1 MAYQYDIAP
10 VREAFEAYID
20 TDIPNTTGDFHI
32 CCDYTLHGNE
42 WTEYPKIRAMTSV
55 INWKSN
61 VGGSDSVHNIRTKL
75 SADIHRGDY
84 VYDPTSGTVGLIT
97 YFIDNMPDCKRT
109 QVSTCNAQVEVYR
122 DVAENIDP
130 ETGMLIAEATTE
142 TVVHKCPAF
151 YSSMYGR
158 FLYELGN
165 NVPGIMPDQKIELR
179 VQWNNETKNLASGD
193 RFVLRGIEHRVMFIT
208 YDYLD
213 MNDEH
218 GFIVLTC
225 ERVE

>member
-1 MAYQYDIAP
+1 MTYTYELPP
-10 VREAFEAYID
+10 VAQAFEAYID
-20 TDIPNTTGDFHI
+20 TDIPNATGDFYV
-32 CCDYTLHGNE
+32 CKDYTSFGND
-42 WTEYPKIRAMTSV
+42 WTKYTKIRAMTSV

-61 VGGSDSVHNIRTKL
+61 VGGSDSVHNLRTKL

-84 VYDPTSGTVGLIT
+84 IYDPASGTIGLIT

-109 QVSTCNAQVEVYR
+109 QVSTCNAQIEIYR
-122 DVAENIDP
+122 DVPENVDP
-130 ETGMLIAEATTE
+130 ATGILIEEAGTK
-142 TVVHKCPAF
+142 VIVNKMPAF

-158 FLYELGN
+158 FLYEIGN
-165 NVPGIMPDQKIELR
+165 NIPGIMPDQKIELR
-179 VQWNNETKNLASGD
+179 LQWNPATKNIASGD
-193 RFVLRGIEHRVMFIT
+193 RFMLRGIEHRVMFIT

-213 MNDEH
+213 MDDEN